1 MMKTGEGVSVWL
13 HKRHGCFDTYVGVSL
28 SIKVRTTSKGI
39 FLTVMK
45 ETENLLYF
53 LITLPRGVGVFW
65 GGRGDPMAGE

>member
-1 MMKTGEGVSVWL
+1 MVVLTL
-13 HKRHGCFDTYVGVSL
+13 VGVSL

-65 GGRGDPMAGE
+65 GGGGIQREVGGDLH